1 MDTNEENLKFSA
13 KENLIKV
20 EQQLDDYIASN
31 YDLEN
36 DKYSLKY
43 IHTFKTKRVSDE
55 ICSSL
60 SLNQR
65 DTYIA
70 GVIALF
76 HDYARFEQFRLYGT
90 YSDANSV
97 DHGDLAIELLFD
109 KGELFNFITDLN
121 EEELNLVKLA
131 IKNHNKYAVEEGL
144 TERQLL
150 FCNIIRDADKVDIYR
165 ILSQDARCISFEE
178 GHLKEE
184 ELKNFYDHKLYKRSE
199 KPIDFYDRII
209 MHLSYIYDLNFKQSF
224 KILKKEKYIKKYMY
238 SMLLGISFKIDDE
251 LINCFNYI
259 EKYIKEKSI

>member
-55 ICSSL
+55 ICYSL

-97 DHGDLAIELLFD
+97 DHGDLAIELLYIIYVWNHRINN
-109 KGELFNFITDLN
+109 LF
-121 EEELNLVKLA
+121 
-131 IKNHNKYAVEEGL
+131 Y
-144 TERQLL
+144 
-150 FCNIIRDADKVDIYR
+150 CIYV
-165 ILSQDARCISFEE
+165 
-178 GHLKEE
+178 
-184 ELKNFYDHKLYKRSE
+184 
-199 KPIDFYDRII
+199 
-209 MHLSYIYDLNFKQSF
+209 
-224 KILKKEKYIKKYMY
+224 
-238 SMLLGISFKIDDE
+238 
-251 LINCFNYI
+251 
-259 EKYIKEKSI
+259 